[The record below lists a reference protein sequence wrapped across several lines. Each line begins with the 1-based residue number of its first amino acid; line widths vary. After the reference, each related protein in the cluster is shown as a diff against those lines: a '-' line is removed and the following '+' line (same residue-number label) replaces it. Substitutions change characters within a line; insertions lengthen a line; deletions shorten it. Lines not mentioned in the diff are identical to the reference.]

1 MKALM
6 IVALLLL
13 PMSAQAQDA
22 MHPKPLTGDYYVG
35 PVIDAEEG
43 APNDHYYVTLTGDS
57 AKTMYESMKSET
69 TKDECVGRMARWSQ
83 GLVCY
88 GAGTDGAPADPPYV
102 CYFGINLKTG
112 TLELGAD
119 C

>member
-1 MKALM
+1 MKALATA
-6 IVALLLL
+6 ALLLL
-13 PMSAQAQDA
+13 PMTAQAQDA

-35 PVIDAEEG
+35 PVIDGEDG
-43 APNDHYYVTLTGDS
+43 APSDHYYITLTGDS
-57 AKTMYESMKSET
+57 AKAMYDAMKTET

-88 GAGTDGAPADPPYV
+88 GAGTDGAPADPLYI
-102 CYFGINLKTG
+102 CYFGIDLKSG
-112 TLELGAD
+112 SLALGSD